1 MKRTRDRKMHPPSLA
16 AQAQQHAAAAI
27 AELVKIVEN
36 TSSHAARLAAI
47 TTLLDRGFG
56 RPPKPLDIAIKDR
69 VKPTPPSKE
78 ELERMVADFDR
89 QMRRITTAHRSMDD
103 LDDAALDPFPG
114 STPGTPKAEG
124 ES

>member
-1 MKRTRDRKMHPPSLA
+1 MKRTKDLKMHPPSLA

-56 RPPKPLDIAIKDR
+56 KPPKSLDIAIKDR
-69 VKPTPPSKE
+69 ET
-78 ELERMVADFDR
+78 RAA
-89 QMRRITTAHRSMDD
+89 QQRRVGAGGRR
-103 LDDAALDPFPG
+103 LRAGA
-114 STPGTPKAEG
+114 
-124 ES
+124 

>member
-1 MKRTRDRKMHPPSLA
+1 MKRTKDLKIHPPSLA

-56 RPPKPLDIAIKDR
+56 KAPKSLDIAIKDR
-69 VKPTPPSKE
+69 VNP
-78 ELERMVADFDR
+78 
-89 QMRRITTAHRSMDD
+89 RRPAKKSWSGGSQITSGA
-103 LDDAALDPFPG
+103 
-114 STPGTPKAEG
+114 
-124 ES
+124 

>member
-1 MKRTRDRKMHPPSLA
+1 VKRTRDRKMHPPSLA

-56 RPPKPLDIAIKDR
+56 KPPKSLDIAIKDR
-69 VKPTPPSKE
+69 KPAPPSKE
-78 ELERMVADFDR
+78 ELERWVAAFE
-89 QMRRITTAHRSMDD
+89 RSMRT
-103 LDDAALDPFPG
+103 LSPSSA
-114 STPGTPKAEG
+114 PGTPKTDG
-124 ES
+124 EN

>member
-1 MKRTRDRKMHPPSLA
+1 MKRTKDLKMHPPSLA

-56 RPPKPLDIAIKDR
+56 KPPRSLEIAIKDR
-69 VKPTPPSKE
+69 KPAPPSAKKNWSGG
-78 ELERMVADFDR
+78 
-89 QMRRITTAHRSMDD
+89 RRVRRR
-103 LDDAALDPFPG
+103 
-114 STPGTPKAEG
+114 
-124 ES
+124 